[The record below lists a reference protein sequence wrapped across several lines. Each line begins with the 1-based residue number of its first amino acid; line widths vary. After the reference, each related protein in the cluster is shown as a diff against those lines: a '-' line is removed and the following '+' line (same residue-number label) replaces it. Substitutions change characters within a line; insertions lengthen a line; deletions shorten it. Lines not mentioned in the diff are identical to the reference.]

1 MSKKTV
7 LYSLTILFII
17 GITITNISVKAH
29 SPTDMSLIYSSSSDE
44 LQVTITHNVGDPNT
58 HYIQTITIRVN
69 GSIDSIHPYTSQPTS
84 STFVRVYN
92 VTANIGAT
100 IQVTAECNQ
109 GGEITRNITV
119 TGQNGQTEEEP
130 IRGYFGIL
138 LIIGISTFLI
148 TLLLYKRKRGELK
161 ICQ

>member
-1 MSKKTV
+1 MSKKTL
-7 LYSLTILFII
+7 LYSVFIFFII
-17 GITITNISVKAH
+17 GISITNISVKAH
-29 SPTDMSLIYSSSSDE
+29 NPSNMSLIYFSTSDE
-44 LQVTITHNVGDPNT
+44 LEVTITHNVGDPNT
-58 HYIQTITIRVN
+58 HYIQTVIIRVN
-69 GSIDSIHPYTSQPTS
+69 GSIDSTHPYTSQPTS

-109 GGEITRNITV
+109 GGEITRNLTV

-130 IRGYFGIL
+130 IPGYFGLL

-148 TLLLYKRKRGELK
+148 TLLVYKRKRGELK